1 MQQHHKQPQ
10 HVSFMLLNNFSMI
23 AFSACVE
30 PLRLANYVTGKTLYT
45 WQLFTE
51 TGAPAQPSNG
61 LKIEVDGSFAD
72 IPPGPEVIVCGGI
85 DIRKNVTRELIS
97 RLRRLALHG
106 TSLGAVCTGAYALA
120 KAGLLAGHR
129 CTIHWENRDSLL
141 DEFPGLNVTE
151 ELFEIDRTRFTCA
164 GGTSAI
170 DMMLSRISAMAGPQ
184 VAALV
189 TDELIHHRQREADER
204 QRMQLRARLGVDNP
218 KVLGVVA
225 MMEANIEAPLSCTEL
240 ADAAGL
246 SSRQLERLFRRYFDE
261 TPTRYYLHLRL
272 SHARQLLLQTSMA
285 ILPVG
290 VACGFVS
297 ASHFSKSYTDHFGRT
312 PSEERLGTRPA
323 QMRALAGSV

>member
-1 MQQHHKQPQ
+1 MVQNKTTQQ
-10 HVSFMLLNNFSMI
+10 VSFLLLNDFSMI

-30 PLRLANYVTGKTLYT
+30 PLRLANYVTGQQLYS
-45 WQLFTE
+45 WRLYTE
-51 TGAPAQPSNG
+51 TGEAAAASNG
-61 LKIEVDGSFAD
+61 LRIAVDGSFAD
-72 IPPGPEVIVCGGI
+72 VPPGPEVIVCGGI
-85 DIRKNVTRELIS
+85 DIRKNTTRELIN

-120 KAGLLAGHR
+120 KAGLLNGHR

-151 ELFEIDRTRFTCA
+151 ELFEIDRNRFTCA

-170 DMMLSRISAMAGPQ
+170 DMMLPRISAMAGPQ

-204 QRMQLRARLGVDNP
+204 QRMQLRARLGVANP
-218 KVLGVVA
+218 RVLGVVA
-225 MMEANIEAPLSCTEL
+225 MMEANIEGPMSCAEL
-240 ADAAGL
+240 ASAAGL

-272 SHARQLLLQTSMA
+272 SHARQLLMQTSMA
-285 ILPVG
+285 ILPIG
-290 VACGFVS
+290 LACGFVS
-297 ASHFSKSYTDHFGRT
+297 ASHFSKSYSDHFGRS
-312 PSEERLGTRPA
+312 PSDERLGNRTARS
-323 QMRALAGSV
+323 RAMAAGA

>member
-1 MQQHHKQPQ
+1 
-10 HVSFMLLNNFSMI
+10 MLLNNFSMI

-204 QRMQLRARLGVDNP
+204 QRMQLRARLGVANP